1 MLTTLILL
9 RIQHP
14 IMVKTPKRR
23 SSRKTKATPKKKQA
37 TADAAR
43 KAAEADEEEVLAT
56 PPARSKAAA
65 FEIPKDDGPAPKAL
79 LFSDDEDEDDEEAN
93 SDVKAFVLRNLSDDE
108 TAHQPGRM
116 WFVSCGKDFNISDN
130 IASVT
135 DIAVSWFVLVDDV
148 DDGDIDPD
156 SVYVSVADSFTDAMA
171 VVKQRGAVNMVTEV
185 ARSEDGTPQMPSP
198 AEGTTGNLKLYSEE
212 SPRTVVPV
220 ISSKFACSP
229 SSLAPAIRLVPD
241 AVGSAVPAGGGF
253 AKATSSPA
261 KKDVAASSSLAKVTN
276 ETAKHRKA
284 STSTALVANPYA
296 KAKGGPVA
304 VKTEKRLDLSG
315 AVVDVSM
322 IEELADHQAKMRQQ
336 LADGGTHQYFHVSG
350 IGPYFKD
357 GRVHATGII
366 DLVNSGNKQYWT
378 FKPSAFSVAMT
389 AASFSTDQLAHL
401 RQMTSTFHT
410 VLLRRHPH
418 GKNMPKKTPANGS
431 GRSYNIEAIAFHLD
445 LTPFLSH
452 FVGTQDESDLEEV
465 ASMKLAEV
473 LGDVHQ
479 VFVSKLFIDAF
490 QKSMAS
496 NARTS
501 KFFLNTVSKDDNLRE
516 LATAIRTSKLKLDF
530 PSPLSTHLMDED
542 ISEAM
547 KVVAGTSNPAE
558 WSEEERALAY
568 KDGNLPDE
576 VDLETGNIIFE

>member
-1 MLTTLILL
+1 
-9 RIQHP
+9 
-14 IMVKTPKRR
+14 MVKTPKRR

-43 KAAEADEEEVLAT
+43 KAAEAHEEEVLAT

-65 FEIPKDDGPAPKAL
+65 FEIPKDNGPAPKAL
-79 LFSDDEDEDDEEAN
+79 LFSDDEDEDGEEAN
-93 SDVKAFVLRNLSDDE
+93 SDVKAFVLRNLGDDE
-108 TAHQPGRM
+108 TTHQPGRM

-135 DIAVSWFVLVDDV
+135 DIAVSWFILVDDV
-148 DDGDIDPD
+148 DDSDIDPD

-171 VVKQRGAVNMVTEV
+171 VVKQRGAVNLVTDV
-185 ARSEDGTPQMPSP
+185 SRSEDGTPQMPSP
-198 AEGTTGNLKLYSEE
+198 AVGAAAKFKLDSEE
-212 SPRTVVPV
+212 SPRTVVPA

-229 SSLAPAIRLVPD
+229 SSLAPAIRLVPN
-241 AVGSAVPAGGGF
+241 AVGSAAPAGGGF
-253 AKATSSPA
+253 AKAASSPARKNAAAPSSPA
-261 KKDVAASSSLAKVTN
+261 KVKN
-276 ETAKHRKA
+276 ESANHPKA
-284 STSTALVANPYA
+284 STSTALVANPYT
-296 KAKGGPVA
+296 KDNGSPVV

-322 IEELADHQAKMRQQ
+322 IEELADQQAKMRQQ

-350 IGPYFKD
+350 IGPYVKD

-389 AASFSTDQLAHL
+389 AASFSTDKLEHL
-401 RQMTSTFHT
+401 RQMTSTLHT

-431 GRSYNIEAIAFHLD
+431 GRSYNIEAIAFYLD
-445 LTPFLSH
+445 LTP
-452 FVGTQDESDLEEV
+452 FVGTQDEGDLEDV
-465 ASMKLAEV
+465 ASMKLAEII
-473 LGDVHQ
+473 GDVHQ

-516 LATAIRTSKLKLDF
+516 LVTAIRTSKLKFDF

-542 ISEAM
+542 ICEAM
-547 KVVAGTSNPAE
+547 KMVAGTSNPGE
-558 WSEEERALAY
+558 WSEVERSLAY
-568 KDGNLPDE
+568 KDGTVPDE
-576 VDLETGNIIFE
+576 ISLDDGNIVFE

>member
-1 MLTTLILL
+1 
-9 RIQHP
+9 
-14 IMVKTPKRR
+14 MVKSPKRR
-23 SSRKTKATPKKKQA
+23 SSRKANATPKKKQA

-56 PPARSKAAA
+56 PPARSMAAA
-65 FEIPKDDGPAPKAL
+65 FDIPKDNGPAPKAL
-79 LFSDDEDEDDEEAN
+79 LFTDGEDEDGEEDN
-93 SDVKAFVLRNLSDDE
+93 SDVKAFVLRNLGDDE
-108 TAHQPGRM
+108 TTHQPGRM

-135 DIAVSWFVLVDDV
+135 DIAASWFILADDI
-148 DDGDIDPD
+148 DDGEIDPD

-171 VVKQRGAVNMVTEV
+171 DVKQRGAVNMVTEV
-185 ARSEDGTPQMPSP
+185 ARSDDGTPQMPSL
-198 AEGTTGNLKLYSEE
+198 AEGTTAKLKIDSEE

-229 SSLAPAIRLVPD
+229 PSLAPAIRLVSD

-253 AKATSSPA
+253 AKATPSPS
-261 KKDVAASSSLAKVTN
+261 KKNVAASSTLAKVKN
-276 ETAKHRKA
+276 EIANHRKA
-284 STSTALVANPYA
+284 STSPANPYT
-296 KAKGGPVA
+296 KAKGSPVV

-322 IEELADHQAKMRQQ
+322 IEELADQQAKMRQQ
-336 LADGGTHQYFHVSG
+336 LADGGAHQYFHVSG
-350 IGPYFKD
+350 IGPYIKD

-431 GRSYNIEAIAFHLD
+431 GRSYNIEAIAFYLD
-445 LTPFLSH
+445 LTP

-465 ASMKLAEV
+465 AAMKLAEV
-473 LGDVHQ
+473 IGDLHQ
-479 VFVSKLFIDAF
+479 VFVSKLFTDAF

-516 LATAIRTSKLKLDF
+516 LVRALRASKLKIDF
-530 PSPLSTHLMDED
+530 PSPLSSHLMDED
-542 ISEAM
+542 IFEAM
-547 KVVAGTSNPAE
+547 SVVAGSNDPAQ
-558 WSEEERALAY
+558 WSEEERMLAY

-576 VDLETGNIIFE
+576 IDLETGNIVFE